1 MKLSDLLSDIP
12 VLKAQGDLDKE
23 ITGVRSKY
31 KVLDE
36 KVSEL
41 FGKDAKNMGELIS
54 RIGRMKKA
62 EVEFFDANEKVSRE
76 LNHGNLL
83 YIYMV
88 NKIEQIW

>member
-1 MKLSDLLSDIP
+1 MRGWT
-12 VLKAQGDLDKE
+12 AARDKE

>member
-1 MKLSDLLSDIP
+1 M
-12 VLKAQGDLDKE
+12 
-23 ITGVRSKY
+23 RSKY